1 MKTLK
6 ILIPILLG
14 FALLSLANGQAL
26 PKGAVVANWN
36 FTLKP
41 EVQTERFEKFMK
53 EDYIPAFEKNFEGVK
68 ITLLSGERG
77 VEKGGYCILL
87 HFKSLEVRNQWWP
100 SDGIASDKTKEATAK
115 MKAQDDR
122 LNMMINWESFTD
134 WVVL

>member
-6 ILIPILLG
+6 MLIPVLLG
-14 FALLSLANGQAL
+14 FALLSLANGQPL

-41 EVQTERFEKFMK
+41 EVQPERFEKFVK
-53 EDYIPAFEKNFEGVK
+53 EEYIPAFEKNFEGVK

-77 VEKGGYCILL
+77 VKKGGYCILL
-87 HFKSLEVRNQWWP
+87 HFKSKEVRNQWWP
-100 SDGIASDKTKEATAK
+100 SDGIASDMTKEATSN

-122 LNMMINWESFTD
+122 LNMMIDWESFTD
-134 WVVL
+134 WIVL